1 MSLEVQRN
9 LRFANVKND
18 RMEKLIG
25 LEQFSD
31 QGLQKEVVNNAYL
44 KVLKKPRALLGAFD
58 WREASLVSC

>member
-1 MSLEVQRN
+1 
-9 LRFANVKND
+9 
-18 RMEKLIG
+18 MEKLIG

-44 KVLKKPRALLGAFD
+44 KVLKKPRATLGAFD